1 MNDFISQEYEEFSSK
16 YGVEETCKDT
26 NDSVLNGAVKVSTP
40 NNQTNVVSGEKLREI
55 QNSTLKST
63 SDFLSKTFGPMGS
76 NTKIIKGQS
85 HADVSSIYSKDGL
98 KVLKNIINSAPIEAS
113 IVEELV
119 DITTHVE
126 KEVGDGTTSTVIL
139 SSFIFD
145 KLTKIE
151 KKNNVPPFQLIRFF
165 KDVVG
170 TIEKLIKLDKKDIT
184 LDDIYNISMI
194 STNGNEEVS
203 KNIRDI
209 YSEHGFNV
217 NLSVGI
223 SNGTSSDIKVYDG
236 LTINEGMSDPAFVNN
251 RENNT
256 SVIKDAH
263 VYHFV
268 DPIDTMDHIK
278 LFEAIL
284 LHNIYDPMKN
294 DEDPI
299 STVIVC
305 PRLSKDMTVT
315 LKQLVETMY
324 QYDRNGS
331 AAMKPPVLIISNVV
345 ASDEIIMDD
354 IANLCGCK
362 TIRKYIDPEIQKKD
376 IEAGNAPTVE
386 NVWEFA
392 GHCEEVVADT
402 SKTKFI
408 NPDHMIDK
416 DKNPDPIYTTMM
428 TFLETELKT
437 AQSTGNANEIGLLK
451 RRLSA
456 LKSNMVDYLVGGVT
470 VSERDATKD
479 LVEDAIKNCNS
490 AALYGT
496 GYAANFEGL
505 HFSYK
510 AIDIMKDLENYSQ
523 YEKDIM
529 IDIARAI
536 FLSYVDTTKV
546 LYGTVCGD
554 AEKID
559 KYISASIK
567 NKMPYNIS
575 SGSLPDD
582 LDDKSGANVRCSI
595 MLDVSILDTISKI
608 ITMMVTCNQ
617 CCLQSSSLNI
627 Y

>member
-26 NDSVLNGAVKVSTP
+26 NESVLNGAVKVSTP

-63 SDFLSKTFGPMGS
+63 SNFLSKTFGPMGS

-85 HADVSSIYSKDGL
+85 HVDVSSIYSKDGL

-505 HFSYK
+505 QFSYK
-510 AIDIMKDLENYSQ
+510 AIGIMKDLENYSQ

-559 KYISASIK
+559 KYITASIK